1 MRHTGLRQR
10 SSTGALPESWLL
22 ADRER
27 SRRLAYPRFIM
38 GLVEFG
44 FEEMEDSNDKFYLED
59 VG

>member
-27 SRRLAYPRFIM
+27 SRRLAYPRLIM

-44 FEEMEDSNDKFYLED
+44 FEEMEDSNDK
-59 VG
+59 